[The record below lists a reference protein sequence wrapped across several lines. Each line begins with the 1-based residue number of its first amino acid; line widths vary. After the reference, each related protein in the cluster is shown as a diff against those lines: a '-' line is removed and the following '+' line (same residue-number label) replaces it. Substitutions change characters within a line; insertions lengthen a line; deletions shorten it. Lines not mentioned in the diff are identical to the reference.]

1 MARLSAQ
8 VRKER
13 ADRYL
18 RLVGLDADGGK
29 FPFELS
35 GGMKQ
40 RIQIA
45 RALANDP
52 DILLMDEPF
61 AALDAITKK
70 HLQVE
75 FRKIWDETGKT
86 IFYITHDIFEALLLS
101 THLAV
106 MTAGPEAGIKEV
118 FRIDLEEPRSPSN
131 PDSPPCSVGS
141 SRSSTKKYKGCA
153 PGEPPEVFLESAI
166 GRRGVRPV
174 VAEQRNHLQPDPGA
188 RTAQGGCEPLGD
200 DGGRRDT
207 LSRLGQPP
215 ARDSRLRVRV
225 RPGDSHGHRR
235 RADPDC
241 RRHARNRPF
250 SSCATLRRSPS
261 FRWR

>member
-1 MARLSAQ
+1 MNWRVLRLEGVGKDFTRADGGVAQVLRDVTLAVERGSFFTLLGPSGCGKSTLLNIVAGFEGATTGGVRLDDQPVTEPGTDRTVIFQDVGNALFPWMNARENVEFGPKMARLSAQ
-8 VRKER
+8 VRKELG
-13 ADRYL
+13 DKYL

-40 RIQIA
+40 RVQIA

-75 FRKIWDETGKT
+75 FRKIWGETGKT

-106 MTAGPEAGIKEV
+106 MTAGPEAGIKAV
-118 FRIDLEEPRSPSN
+118 FQLDLKEPRSPSN
-131 PDSPPCSVGS
+131 PDFAAMY
-141 SRSSTKKYKGCA
+141 SRIESLID
-153 PGEPPEVFLESAI
+153 EEV
-166 GRRGVRPV
+166 
-174 VAEQRNHLQPDPGA
+174 QRMRA
-188 RTAQGGCEPLGD
+188 R
-200 DGGRRDT
+200 
-207 LSRLGQPP
+207 
-215 ARDSRLRVRV
+215 
-225 RPGDSHGHRR
+225 
-235 RADPDC
+235 
-241 RRHARNRPF
+241 
-250 SSCATLRRSPS
+250 
-261 FRWR
+261 

>member
-1 MARLSAQ
+1 MSWRVLRLEGVGKDFTRTDGGVAQVLRDVTLAVERGSFFTLLGPSGCGKSTLLNIVAGFEGATTGGVLLDDQPVTGPGTDRTVIFQDVGNALFPWMNARENVEFGPKMARLSVQ
-8 VRKER
+8 VRKELG
-13 ADRYL
+13 DKYL

-70 HLQVE
+70 HLQIE
-75 FRKIWDETGKT
+75 FRKIWGETGKT

-106 MTAGPEAGIKEV
+106 MTAGPEAGIKAV
-118 FRIDLEEPRSPSN
+118 FQLDLKEPRSPSN
-131 PDSPPCSVGS
+131 PDFAAMY
-141 SRSSTKKYKGCA
+141 SRIESLID
-153 PGEPPEVFLESAI
+153 EEV
-166 GRRGVRPV
+166 
-174 VAEQRNHLQPDPGA
+174 QRMRA
-188 RTAQGGCEPLGD
+188 R
-200 DGGRRDT
+200 
-207 LSRLGQPP
+207 
-215 ARDSRLRVRV
+215 
-225 RPGDSHGHRR
+225 
-235 RADPDC
+235 
-241 RRHARNRPF
+241 
-250 SSCATLRRSPS
+250 
-261 FRWR
+261 

>member
-1 MARLSAQ
+1 MSWRVLRLEGVGKDFTRADGGVAQVLRDVTLTVERGSFFTLLGPSGCGKSTLLNIVAGFEEATTGGVSLDNNPVTAPGTDRTVIFQDVSNALFPWMNARENVEFGPKMARLGAQ
-8 VRKER
+8 VRNER
-13 ADRYL
+13 ADKYL
-18 RLVGLDADGGK
+18 RLVGLDADSGK

-61 AALDAITKK
+61 AALDAKI
-70 HLQVE
+70 E

-118 FRIDLEEPRSPSN
+118 FQLDLKEPRSPSN
-131 PDSPPCSVGS
+131 PDFAAMY
-141 SRSSTKKYKGCA
+141 SRVESLID
-153 PGEPPEVFLESAI
+153 EEV
-166 GRRGVRPV
+166 
-174 VAEQRNHLQPDPGA
+174 QRMRA
-188 RTAQGGCEPLGD
+188 R
-200 DGGRRDT
+200 
-207 LSRLGQPP
+207 
-215 ARDSRLRVRV
+215 
-225 RPGDSHGHRR
+225 
-235 RADPDC
+235 
-241 RRHARNRPF
+241 
-250 SSCATLRRSPS
+250 
-261 FRWR
+261 